1 MGTTNIDI
9 YPANPEEVRFGAESI
24 LFVEGA
30 VDKGDHFDED
40 ILNILVGDQIAV
52 KPLGP
57 SYSIRDVAQALHYHH
72 PFYYFLIDRDAHH
85 DDDFVSDSW
94 KNFPDPEKHN
104 LLIWKKKEIENYFLD
119 GKFLSQSRYLDA
131 RYSDDKQD
139 LLDQE
144 IVKHAGKRLYMD
156 TANYVIISIREE
168 LKKTWINTFSSENRF
183 RTKEDALRELL
194 SAEAFKNRP
203 SDVSRKVSQDEI
215 RNRFDRFLQKMTGGQ
230 EPIVVGQGNWV
241 NMIKGKAVLN
251 SVINSSCFKFSSQN
265 GSLLQ
270 GPEKVCRVIADILK
284 DPSCTIPDDFEE
296 LKKLIRNR
304 KKPA

>member
-1 MGTTNIDI
+1 MVID
-9 YPANPEEVRFGAESI
+9 PCANPEQTRFDAEST
-24 LFVEGA
+24 LFVEGT
-30 VDKGDHFDED
+30 VDEY

-85 DDDFVSDSW
+85 DDDFVSKCW
-94 KNFPDPEKHN
+94 NNFPDPEKHN
-104 LLIWKKKEIENYFLD
+104 LLVWKKKEIENYFLD
-119 GKFLSQSRYLDA
+119 KEFLSQSRYFE
-131 RYSDDKQD
+131 KNQD
-139 LLDQE
+139 LDQE

-156 TANYVIISIREE
+156 TANYVIISIREK

-203 SDVSRKVSQDEI
+203 SDVSRKVSPDEI
-215 RNRFDRFLQKMTGGQ
+215 RNRFDRFLRKMTGGR

-251 SVINSSCFKFSSQN
+251 SVINSSCFKVPP
-265 GSLLQ
+265 Q
-270 GPEKVCRVIADILK
+270 GNRLIDDSKKYYTKVYTVIADILK
-284 DPSCTIPDDFEE
+284 DPSCTLPDDFEE
-296 LKKLIRNR
+296 LKKLISNR